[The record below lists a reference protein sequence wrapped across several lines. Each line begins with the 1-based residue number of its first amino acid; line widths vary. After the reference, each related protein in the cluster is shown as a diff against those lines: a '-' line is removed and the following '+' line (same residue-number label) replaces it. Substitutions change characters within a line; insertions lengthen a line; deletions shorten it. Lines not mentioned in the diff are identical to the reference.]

1 MADNNTNDGFVQAT
15 QPDNGFVQAPQP
27 PPVVQQPIVQS
38 SVTPTTANIGTS
50 GVGTNVSPTTVVNG
64 TDNTVNFSSIIQ
76 DNSGGVSS
84 IRVLML
90 LWGCGVFLVWTTATI
105 VGMFHGVYAIPA
117 IPQPVVEI
125 LISVTGIKVVQRFG
139 EK

>member
-1 MADNNTNDGFVQAT
+1 MADDNTNAMIQAGFVQA
-15 QPDNGFVQAPQP
+15 NP
-27 PPVVQQPIVQS
+27 PPVVQPPVTQTV
-38 SVTPTTANIGTS
+38 VTPTTANVGTS
-50 GVGTNVSPTTVVNG
+50 DVGTNVSPTTIVSG

-90 LWGCGVFLVWTTATI
+90 LWGCGVFLVWMTATI
-105 VGMFHGVYAIPA
+105 VGMFHGIYVIPT
-117 IPQPVVEI
+117 IPQTVVEV
-125 LISVTGIKVVQRFG
+125 LISVTGIKAVQRFG